1 MMRKNIIRKPKRPV
15 IERDTV
21 IEYKSLEVLERCITP
36 QGQLLSRRRTG
47 LNAKRQREAKKAV
60 KQARHI
66 GLLPFVG

>member
-47 LNAKRQREAKKAV
+47 LNAKRQRELKKAV
-60 KQARHI
+60 KQARHV